1 MKKKIIRV
9 FIYFYR
15 NSLSKEHRIL
25 IKKIFKFF
33 YYKMRFFK
41 LKIYLDFTNRNVNLI
56 LGAALTKQKG
66 WFSTNEEWLDI
77 TQERNWDKL
86 FDSKKRVRRVLA
98 EHVFEHLTLE
108 EMRNSLRIIY
118 NNMILGGTLRIAVP
132 DGNNPNYEYRKHCG
146 INGIGADASD
156 HKQFITFELLSDE
169 LSKIGFQVKLVEGY
183 LKNKNL
189 ISEDFDDD
197 LGFVMR
203 SRKHL
208 NKCSPKDGW
217 NFQDANS
224 SLIVDCLKM
233 ND

>member
-1 MKKKIIRV
+1 M
-9 FIYFYR
+9 
-15 NSLSKEHRIL
+15 
-25 IKKIFKFF
+25 
-33 YYKMRFFK
+33 
-41 LKIYLDFTNRNVNLI
+41 
-56 LGAALTKQKG
+56 
-66 WFSTNEEWLDI
+66 
-77 TQERNWDKL
+77 
-86 FDSKKRVRRVLA
+86 
-98 EHVFEHLTLE
+98 
-108 EMRNSLRIIY
+108 
-118 NNMILGGTLRIAVP
+118 GGTLRIAVP
-132 DGNNPNYEYRKHCG
+132 DGNNPNFEYRKHCG

-189 ISEDFDDD
+189 ISQDFDDD

-208 NKCSPKDGW
+208 NKCSSKDGW
-217 NFQDANS
+217 NFPDANS